1 MIGLKIR
8 KDLEQFFIEDI
19 GSADLSSELLFREED
34 LAEAVFLIKENGVF
48 CGKDVIETA
57 FQLMNNEIQV
67 EVYANDGDWV
77 KRGDVLASV
86 KGSVRAI
93 LTAERVILNLI
104 QRMSGIATMTA
115 RATEILNSSHTR
127 ICDTR
132 KTTPG
137 LRMYEKYAVRCG
149 GGYNHRITLD
159 GGVMLKDNHIAQFG
173 SIQRAVDHVRKR
185 LGHMT
190 RIEVETS
197 SEDEVHDAIKAGA
210 DIIMFDNCT
219 PVEAAAYS
227 SIVPKEII
235 TEASGGITL
244 ENLGAYQHTGVDYIS
259 LGCLTHSVKSLDISL
274 QMKGEKR

>member
-1 MIGLKIR
+1 MIGLKLR

-34 LAEAVFLIKENGVF
+34 LAKAVFLIKENGVF

-67 EVYANDGDWV
+67 EVYANDGDRV

-173 SIQRAVDHVRKR
+173 SIQRAVEHVRKR

-197 SEDEVHDAIKAGA
+197 SEDEVHDAIKACA

-219 PVEAAAYS
+219 PVEATAYA

-244 ENLGAYQHTGVDYIS
+244 DNLGSYQHSGVDYIS

>member
-1 MIGLKIR
+1 MIGLKLK

-34 LAEAVFLIKENGVF
+34 LAEAVFLIKENGIF

-67 EVYANDGDWV
+67 EVYANDGDRV

-173 SIQRAVDHVRKR
+173 SIQRAVEHVRKR

-197 SEDEVHDAIKAGA
+197 SEDEVHDAIKACA

-219 PVEAAAYS
+219 PVEATAYA

-244 ENLGAYQHTGVDYIS
+244 DNLGSYQHSGVDYIS